1 MIPGGAFALVCV
13 GCVRIVLRCVGFVR
27 FGYFAYIP
35 WCIFVEYP
43 ILKFYP
49 VGYIIKAQT
58 RNTTPPQKGHDTMR
72 KFEIGKT
79 YTIRCFG
86 DHELTET
93 WEVVSRTAKT
103 LTIREPW
110 EGTKKVRIKTNEEG
124 EYANISSGFS
134 MLRA

>member
-1 MIPGGAFALVCV
+1 
-13 GCVRIVLRCVGFVR
+13 
-27 FGYFAYIP
+27 
-35 WCIFVEYP
+35 
-43 ILKFYP
+43 
-49 VGYIIKAQT
+49 
-58 RNTTPPQKGHDTMR
+58 MR
-72 KFEIGKT
+72 KFEIGKS